1 MTRYRGFLCVL
12 TSILVPAMANLQQE
26 KEPLR
31 TVVSQ
36 NLRKTKE
43 DDIEARIVGGSTTA
57 QGRYPYMVSLWSAY
71 RHECGGILVAPDVI
85 LTAAHCIINGWN
97 DPTKEIKMAHVGR
110 WNKYDFSE
118 PSTYKSSVTKY
129 SPHSLYSPMTDQYD
143 VALLKIETPATSSP
157 LATINAL
164 SSAYSNGNTFT
175 AIGWGDMGGGNFPN
189 ELQEVNVQYMTN
201 EACKA
206 FNDPQGV
213 VTYQDFIYPDMMCA
227 YSLGKDA
234 CFGDSGG
241 PLLIKGNS
249 ANTDLIVGITS
260 WGIDCARL
268 PGVYARLDNAE
279 IHNWIIENICTL
291 SESPPSKYNC
301 PETTLGS
308 TPTSGSL
315 RDDSPAT
322 SPPTPRPTPSPTLP
336 PTPKPTRVYTIN
348 WSLPPAFGSPGT
360 TATESRG
367 IDQTE
372 KEDTHQDEREGMV
385 WEEDSTLVV
394 TSFGT
399 QTCLSWA
406 VAVLSILIAV
416 VAR

>member
-1 MTRYRGFLCVL
+1 
-12 TSILVPAMANLQQE
+12 MANLQQE
-26 KEPLR
+26 KEQLR

-118 PSTYKSSVTKY
+118 PSTYKISVTKY

-143 VALLKIETPATSSP
+143 VGLLKMETPATSSA

-164 SSAYSNGNTFT
+164 SSAYSSGDTFT

-189 ELQEVNVQYMTN
+189 ELQEVNLQYITN
-201 EACKA
+201 QACAA
-206 FNDPQGV
+206 FDDPQGV

-241 PLLIKGNS
+241 PLFIKGSS
-249 ANTDLIVGITS
+249 ASTDLIVGITS
-260 WGIDCARL
+260 WGIDCARM
-268 PGVYARLDNAE
+268 PGAYARLDNAE

-348 WSLPPAFGSPGT
+348 WSLPPAFQRPPTLSPGIST
-360 TATESRG
+360 TESRG
-367 IDQTE
+367 IGQTKKE
-372 KEDTHQDEREGMV
+372 EDTHEDEREGMV
-385 WEEDSTLVV
+385 WMEDSTLVV
-394 TSFGT
+394 TSFGR
-399 QTCLSWA
+399 QTCLSWT
-406 VAVLSILIAV
+406 VSVLSILIAV